1 LSTVLTVLDAYI
13 LHPKEILH
21 IETIIEMEGIKMV
34 SGQPGPQGPYPMYQP
49 AYQPPH
55 KPAVEYVKTVV
66 SDLMLSLA
74 VVISLLLMMVGSWLI
89 GLMDTE
95 GGVNA
100 GQVVKSLGMF
110 ILTVALL
117 LGAIVRTDME
127 KWVRTAMIVS
137 AAFLIAVVGF
147 WFSYL
152 NFNL

>member
-1 LSTVLTVLDAYI
+1 
-13 LHPKEILH
+13 
-21 IETIIEMEGIKMV
+21 MEGIKMV

-137 AAFLIAVVGF
+137 AAFLIAAVGF
-147 WFSYL
+147 WFENL

>member
-1 LSTVLTVLDAYI
+1 
-13 LHPKEILH
+13 
-21 IETIIEMEGIKMV
+21 M
-34 SGQPGPQGPYPMYQP
+34 QQGPYPMYQP

-55 KPAVEYVKTVV
+55 KPAVDYVKTVV
-66 SDLMLSLA
+66 SDLMLSIA
-74 VVISLLLMMVGSWLI
+74 VVVSLLFVMIGSWLI

-137 AAFLIAVVGF
+137 AAFLIAVIGF
-147 WFSYL
+147 WTTNL
-152 NFNL
+152 NFVF

>member
-1 LSTVLTVLDAYI
+1 
-13 LHPKEILH
+13 
-21 IETIIEMEGIKMV
+21 MEGIKMV
-34 SGQPGPQGPYPMYQP
+34 SGHPGPKGPSPMSQP

-89 GLMDTE
+89 GLRSEE

-100 GQVVKSLGMF
+100 GEVVKSLGMF

-147 WFSYL
+147 W
-152 NFNL
+152 

>member
-1 LSTVLTVLDAYI
+1 MLIYP
-13 LHPKEILH
+13 HPKEILH

-55 KPAVEYVKTVV
+55 KPAVDYVKTVV

-74 VVISLLLMMVGSWLI
+74 VAISLLLVMIGSWII
-89 GLMDTE
+89 GLTDSS
-95 GGVNA
+95 GGNDA
-100 GQVVKSLGMF
+100 GNIVKSLGVF

-117 LGAIVRTDME
+117 IGAIVRTDME

-137 AAFLIAVVGF
+137 AAFLIAIVGF
-147 WFSYL
+147 WSVSIDFSGL
-152 NFNL
+152 L

>member
-1 LSTVLTVLDAYI
+1 MLIYPP
-13 LHPKEILH
+13 PKEILH

-49 AYQPPH
+49 AYQQPH
-55 KPAVEYVKTVV
+55 KPAVDYVKTVV

-74 VVISLLLMMVGSWLI
+74 VVVSLLLVMVGSWLI

-147 WFSYL
+147 WFENL
-152 NFNL
+152 NFM